1 MTAPDAASPQVPDF
15 TIRRDPHQFR
25 IDDDVFEAPGWL
37 APYTLKTMAA
47 EVGKLGDLTNL
58 TDIQSVIQA
67 IDTTGLVMSVL
78 MPGESG
84 RRFKARLESQGRP
97 EWKDETTG
105 SFVPADLP
113 PIDLMKQAIPALY
126 YLLECYGLR
135 PTVPSSSSSAGSTDE
150 PTSTPSDGTSSTAG
164 PSPAESTS
172 DGSTW
177 PTGST

>member
-25 IDDDVFEAPGWL
+25 IDGDLFSAPGWL
-37 APYTLKTMAA
+37 APFTLKAMAR
-47 EVGKLGDLTNL
+47 EIGNLGDVANL
-58 TDIQSVIQA
+58 TDIDSVIKTINATSMIMQA
-67 IDTTGLVMSVL
+67 L

-84 RRFKARLESQGRP
+84 KLFKARLESEGGP
-97 EWKDETTG
+97 GD
-105 SFVPADLP
+105 PP

-126 YLLECYGLR
+126 YLIECYGLR

-164 PSPAESTS
+164 PSPAESTN
-172 DGSTW
+172 DGSTS